1 MLPGMFYFAAQ
12 LPKDAFLEGA
22 LRADGTLKKLSAADV
37 ACFLEMPATAR
48 VAIFESG
55 TSQKCQY

>member
-37 ACFLEMPATAR
+37 ACFLELCAPC
-48 VAIFESG
+48 VAVFESG
-55 TSQKCQY
+55 TSQKCQS